1 MFKIWIDYDL
11 NTDLYPLLNNEAE
24 LIGPLIHPDPQDPL
38 NELEDADAVIAGPLF
53 PGVADSFERAKKLKV
68 VARFGIGYDSINL
81 DDATKYGIC
90 ATNTPDAPTEPT
102 AEMTITLM
110 LAAVKQI
117 KKADQFLTDGSW
129 PDPIQF
135 MSIDLE
141 GKTLGVVGLGRVGG
155 RVSEIAKALH
165 MQVIAHDP
173 YIEEERFNKLQ
184 VQRAPDLQAVL
195 GAADILTVHAP
206 LNDETRGLIGAHELS
221 QLKKGAFLINAAR
234 GPVVVQSAL
243 IDALQSGHLAGA
255 GLDVWDPEPPKPD
268 NPLLKMD
275 NVVKTPHIAA
285 RTVEGRER
293 CAAGVVQCALT
304 VLKGERPANL
314 LNPEVWDHRRT

>member
-11 NTDLYPLLNNEAE
+11 NTDLYPMLNNEAE
-24 LIGPLIHPDPQDPL
+24 LIGPLVRANPKDPL
-38 NELEDADAVIAGPLF
+38 SELEDADAVIAGSLF
-53 PGVADSFERAKKLKV
+53 PGVAATFERAKKLKI

-81 DDATKYGIC
+81 EDATKYGIC

-110 LAAVKQI
+110 LAAVKRI
-117 KKADQFLTDGSW
+117 KMADKFLTDGSW
-129 PDPIQF
+129 PDSLQF
-135 MSIDLE
+135 MSMDLE
-141 GKTLGVVGLGRVGG
+141 GKTLGIVGLGRVGG
-155 RVSEIAKALH
+155 RVSEIARALR
-165 MQVIAHDP
+165 MQVIAYDP
-173 YIEEERFNKLQ
+173 YIEEERFTKLQ
-184 VQRAPDLQAVL
+184 VQRAPDLQTVL
-195 GAADILTVHAP
+195 SAADILTLHSP
-206 LNDETRGLIGAHELS
+206 LNDETRGLIGATELS

-234 GPVVVQSAL
+234 GPIVVQSAL
-243 IDALQSGHLAGA
+243 IDALESGHLAGA

-268 NPLLKMD
+268 NPLLKME

-304 VLKGERPANL
+304 VLRGERPVNL
-314 LNPEVWDHRRT
+314 LNPEVWDHRRK

>member
-11 NTDLYPLLNNEAE
+11 NTDLYPKLNNEAE
-24 LIGPLIHPDPQDPL
+24 LIGPLVHPDPQDPL
-38 NELEDADAVIAGPLF
+38 SELEDADAVIAGPLF
-53 PGVADSFERAKKLKV
+53 PGVAATFERAKKLKI

-81 DDATKYGIC
+81 EDATKYGIC

-110 LAAVKQI
+110 LAAVKRI
-117 KKADQFLTDGSW
+117 KMADIFFTDGSW
-129 PDPIQF
+129 PDSLQF
-135 MSIDLE
+135 MSMDLE
-141 GKTLGVVGLGRVGG
+141 GKTLGIVGLGRVGG
-155 RVSEIAKALH
+155 RVSEIARALR

-173 YIEEERFNKLQ
+173 YIDEERFTKLQ

-195 GAADILTVHAP
+195 STADILTLHSP
-206 LNDETRGLIGAHELS
+206 LNDETRGLIGAAELS

-234 GPVVVQSAL
+234 GPIVVQSAL
-243 IDALQSGHLAGA
+243 IDALESGHLAGA
-255 GLDVWDPEPPKPD
+255 GLDVWDPEPPSSD
-268 NPLLKMD
+268 NPLLKME

-285 RTVEGRER
+285 RTKEGRER

-304 VLKGERPANL
+304 VLRGERPVNL
-314 LNPEVWDHRRT
+314 LNPEVWDRRRT